1 MQPSKKMLWSG
12 RVISALPVLFLLW
25 DSAGKLMK
33 LGFVAEAFDRMGYP
47 VSTARG
53 IGLLELACVAVYLIP
68 RTSYLGA
75 ILLTGFL
82 GGATA
87 THVRVGD
94 PFFSHT
100 FFPTYVGLMMWCG
113 LFLRDARLQAL
124 LTLGPLARDR

>member
-1 MQPSKKMLWSG
+1 MRPTKKMLWSG
-12 RVISALPVLFLLW
+12 RILSALPVLFLLW
-25 DSAGKLMK
+25 DSAMK
-33 LGFVAEAFDRMGYP
+33 LAKPGFVVEAFDRIGYP

-82 GGATA
+82 GGAIA
-87 THVRVGD
+87 IHLRVGD

-100 FFPTYVGLMMWCG
+100 FFPSYVGLMVWCG
-113 LFLRDARLQAL
+113 LLLRDTRLQEL
-124 LTLGPLARDR
+124 FTLGPLARDG

>member
-1 MQPSKKMLWSG
+1 MQPSKKMVLSG
-12 RVISALPVLFLLW
+12 RIISALPVLFLLW

-33 LGFVAEAFDRMGYP
+33 LGFVAEAFDRIGYP

-75 ILLTGFL
+75 VLLTGFL

-87 THVRVGD
+87 IHVRVGD

-100 FFPTYVGLMMWCG
+100 FFPTYVGLMVWCG

-124 LTLGPLARDR
+124 VTQGPLARDG